1 MFQKL
6 VKMISS
12 KVKEDDRTFKRFSRF
27 GKSEL
32 YLDLLFFL
40 RFGSARY

>member
-6 VKMISS
+6 MKMISS
-12 KVKEDDRTFKRFSRF
+12 KVKEDDRIFKRFNRF

>member
-6 VKMISS
+6 MKAISN
-12 KVKEDDRTFKRFSRF
+12 KLKEDNKILRRFNRF

-32 YLDLLFFL
+32 YLDMLFFL